1 MKNEFLEA
9 LGSNNANNNQIY
21 HCIVD
26 LLEIG
31 RLQ

>member
-9 LGSNNANNNQIY
+9 LGSIMRIITQIY

-31 RLQ
+31 HLQ